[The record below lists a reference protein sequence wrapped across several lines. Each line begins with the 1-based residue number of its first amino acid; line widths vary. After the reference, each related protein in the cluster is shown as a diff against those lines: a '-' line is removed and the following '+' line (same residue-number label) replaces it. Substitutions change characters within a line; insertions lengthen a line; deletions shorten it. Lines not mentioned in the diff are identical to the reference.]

1 MIVLGITGPTG
12 AGKTTVSLLLEGQGI
27 KVIDTDILARKI
39 VEPGKPALSEI
50 REHFGESVFD
60 ADGKLKRADLAKIVF
75 SDPDELLVLNEITHK
90 YIAREVEEEIKSYSG
105 DIIGIDGA
113 ALIESGINERCDKVM
128 CVVADDEVRK
138 KRIMERDRLTPDQ
151 AEARMAA
158 QKNNAFYIE
167 NSDFV
172 VYNNDR
178 ESLISELSDI
188 IKSLRSMI

>member
-50 REHFGESVFD
+50 CEHFGESVID

-75 SDPDELLVLNEITHK
+75 SDPDELLVLNKITHK

-113 ALIESGINERCDKVM
+113 ALIESGIAKRCDKVM

-138 KRIMERDRLTPDQ
+138 KRIMERDRLTPGQ

-158 QKNNAFYIE
+158 QKNTAFYIE

-188 IKSLRSMI
+188 IKRLRSMI